1 MFKQL
6 SNRVS
11 AKTIEETYTE
21 NDVEHVKDDNNK
33 ETTDISLNYIPNTG
47 FTFDYPQRWLN
58 EENDFKAIGIR
69 RLKVVP
75 TSHVFSLILRV
86 IYKFKNINKEEHSV
100 DDLNYSVS
108 ITADNSFDEIIHN
121 MIYAFNEHLLKTRAY
136 TYEKDVDNDILS
148 DEFLGS
154 FAAFTYTFDYKT
166 GDFTLKF
173 SETTERNF
181 DILEFSIDGGVYDNL
196 AKNNLDF
203 FLKFLN
209 QERTDENRNLLIH
222 YSNDKHFT
230 NVWDRQSLQFHASFS
245 NNRRN
250 FIGLNNDF
258 YENPSIFYDPP
269 TNKSDFWIK
278 FTTDGRNQF
287 IPRYCRFY
295 IGLSFVRN
303 YKNSLVTK

>member
-1 MFKQL
+1 MFKNL

-21 NDVEHVKDDNNK
+21 NDVEHVKDEHGK

-58 EENDFKAIGIR
+58 EETDFKAIGIR

-75 TSHVFSLILRV
+75 TSHVFALKFVINYKKKNATGEYNLELTVRETVIAENSLEEI
-86 IYKFKNINKEEHSV
+86 ICDIINK
-100 DDLNYSVS
+100 LNSMLSTTNYC
-108 ITADNSFDEIIHN
+108 TNPLTKW
-121 MIYAFNEHLLKTRAY
+121 NELAY
-136 TYEKDVDNDILS
+136 
-148 DEFLGS
+148 
-154 FAAFTYTFDYKT
+154 FTYTFDYKT
-166 GDFTLKF
+166 GDFSL
-173 SETTERNF
+173 
-181 DILEFSIDGGVYDNL
+181 ILEWNDTNTYITVDGFYIEGLGELGGNKVRNI
-196 AKNNLDF
+196 DF

-209 QERTDENRNLLIH
+209 QER
-222 YSNDKHFT
+222 NDDNKDKLAETNFSKHFT
-230 NVWDRQSLQFHASFS
+230 NVWDRSNLHFHASFS

-258 YENPSIFYDPP
+258 YDNPSVFYDPP

-278 FTTDGRNQF
+278 FTTDGKHQF